1 MRQEEILEK
10 KVWREMGLSDDDYK
24 KISNLLDR
32 APTYEE
38 IGIFSVMWSEHC
50 SYKHSKPEL
59 KKLPTEGK
67 QVIQGPGENAG
78 ILDIGDNQAI
88 VFKMESHNHPSA
100 IEPYQG
106 AATGVGGIVRDVFT
120 MGARPIALLNS
131 LRFGDLNDAHV
142 RYLFDGVV
150 AGIAGYGN
158 CLGIPTV
165 AGEVFFS
172 DSYKGN
178 PLVNAMCVGLVDHD
192 KIRLGSA
199 AGVGNAVM
207 LIGAKTGR
215 DGIHGATF
223 ASEEL
228 SDESEDRRPAVQVGD
243 PFMEKLLIEACL
255 ELFDKGIVIG
265 MQDLGAAG
273 LTSSAA
279 EMASREGNGIELDVS
294 KVPLR
299 ETGMTPYE
307 IMLSESQERML
318 LIVEPKRIEEVEDI
332 LTKWGLDATV
342 IGQVTDDEFL
352 TVKYQDKIVANISA
366 KMLAEEAPIAHAEYI
381 KPNYIDEAK
390 NFDLESLENPED
402 LEAAFKKVIS
412 SLNVASKEWVY
423 KQYDHMVR
431 TNTVV
436 LPGSDAAVIRI
447 KGTNKGVA
455 LTSDCNPRFVYLD
468 PQRGGK
474 IAVSEAARNIA
485 CSGAKPLGITNCLN
499 FGNPEKPEIFY
510 TFKTALE
517 GMGEACDMLNTPVTG
532 GNVSF
537 YNETNGKA
545 VYPTPTIGMVGLI
558 ENVEDV
564 LTVSFKNENDD
575 IYLIGEFGYEIGG
588 SQYLQS
594 VHDLITGEVPDVNL
608 KTERNLIEFLQIAAK
623 KHLLNSAH
631 DISEGGLVSA
641 LVEKSISGKLGCN
654 ININMPNHREDFVLF
669 NESQSR
675 VIVSLDES
683 KVDRLLEL
691 AAKFTLPVYKLG
703 KVKKDDFNIKIN
715 NKSIS
720 MKVEEVDKLW
730 REALA
735 CKMAQQKI
743 N

>member
-1 MRQEEILEK
+1 MRHEEIVEK
-10 KVWREMGLSDDDYK
+10 KVWREMGLSDEDYQK
-24 KISNLLDR
+24 MTKLLDR

-78 ILDIGDNQAI
+78 ILDIGDNQAV

-131 LRFGDLNDAHV
+131 LRFGDLDDAHV
-142 RYLFDGVV
+142 RYLFEGVV

-199 AGVGNAVM
+199 SGVGNAVM

-228 SDESEDRRPAVQVGD
+228 GDDSEDRRPAVQVGD

-255 ELFDKGIVIG
+255 ELFDKGIVVG

-279 EMASREGNGIELDVS
+279 EMASREGNGINLDVS

-299 ETGMTPYE
+299 EKGMTPYE

-318 LIVEPKRIEEVEDI
+318 LVVKPQRISEVEEI

-342 IGQVTDDEFL
+342 IGQVTDDGYL
-352 TVKYQDKIVANISA
+352 TVKYQDEVVANISA
-366 KMLAEEAPIAHAEYI
+366 KMLAEEAPVVNAEYV
-381 KPNYIDEAK
+381 KPKYIDDAK
-390 NFDLESLENPED
+390 NYDLESLEKPKD
-402 LEAAFKKVIS
+402 LESAFKKVIS

-436 LPGSDAAVIRI
+436 LPGSDAAVIRVKDTD
-447 KGTNKGVA
+447 KGIA

-468 PQRGGK
+468 PYKGGK

-517 GMGEACDMLNTPVTG
+517 GMGEACDVLNTPVTG

-537 YNETNGKA
+537 YNETNGNA

-558 ENVEDV
+558 ENVEDAM
-564 LTVSFKNENDD
+564 TISFKNENDD
-575 IYLIGEFGYEIGG
+575 IYLIGDFGYEVGG

-594 VHDLITGEVPDVNL
+594 VHNLITGEIPDVDL
-608 KTERNLIEFLQIAAK
+608 KIEKNLIEFLQIAAK

-641 LVEKSISGKLGCN
+641 LAEKGISGRLGCE
-654 ININMPNHREDFVLF
+654 ININMPNHREDFLLF

-675 VIVSLDES
+675 VIISSSSDKSDEI
-683 KVDRLLEL
+683 LEL
-691 AAKFTLPVYKLG
+691 AAKLTLPVYKLG
-703 KVKKDDFNIKIN
+703 KVKKDEFSVKVNNQSIEMNI
-715 NKSIS
+715 
-720 MKVEEVDKLW
+720 EEVGKLW

-735 CKMAQQKI
+735 CKMNQKKT

>member
-1 MRQEEILEK
+1 MKREDIIK
-10 KVWREMGLSDDDYK
+10 NKVWREMGLSDKDYD
-24 KISNLLDR
+24 KICNLLDR
-32 APTYEE
+32 EPTYEE

-59 KKLPTEGK
+59 KKLPTKGE

-131 LRFGDLNDAHV
+131 LRFGDLDDAHV

-172 DSYKGN
+172 NSYKGN
-178 PLVNAMCVGLVDHD
+178 PLVNAMCVGIVEHD
-192 KIRLGSA
+192 NIRLGAA

-299 ETGMTPYE
+299 EKGMTPYE

-318 LIVEPKRIEEVEDI
+318 LIVEPKRIKEVEEI

-342 IGQVTDDEFL
+342 IGNVTDSGYL
-352 TVKYQDKIVANISA
+352 TVKYEQDVVAHISA
-366 KMLAEEAPIAHAEYI
+366 KMLAEEAPVIHAEYA
-381 KPNYIDEAK
+381 KPQYIDEAK
-390 NFDLESLENPED
+390 SFDLESLEMPNN
-402 LEAAFKKVIS
+402 LEEAFKTVIS

-436 LPGSDAAVIRI
+436 LPGSDAAVIRV
-447 KGTNKGVA
+447 KGTKKGVA

-468 PQRGGK
+468 PLKGGK
-474 IAVSEAARNIA
+474 IAVAEAARNIA
-485 CSGAKPLGITNCLN
+485 CSGGKPLGITNCLN

-510 TFKTALE
+510 TFRTALE
-517 GMGEACDMLNTPVTG
+517 GMGQACEVLDTPVTG

-537 YNETNGKA
+537 YNETNGNA
-545 VYPTPTIGMVGLI
+545 VYPTPTIGMVGLL
-558 ENVEDV
+558 ENVDDA
-564 LTVSFKNENDD
+564 LTIFYKNEGDN
-575 IYLIGEFGYEIGG
+575 ILLVGEYGYNVGG
-588 SQYLQS
+588 SEYLQS
-594 VHDLITGEVPDVNL
+594 VFNQVAGDIPDVDLNVE
-608 KTERNLIEFLQIAAK
+608 KNLIDFLQASAK
-623 KHLLNSAH
+623 EKMINSAH
-631 DISEGGLVSA
+631 DISEGGLVCA
-641 LVEKSISGKLGCN
+641 LAEKGIGSKLGCDVN
-654 ININMPNHREDFVLF
+654 ISLPNHREDFVLF
-669 NESQSR
+669 NEDQHC
-675 VIVSLDES
+675 
-683 KVDRLLEL
+683 LLFV
-691 AAKFTLPVYKLG
+691 A
-703 KVKKDDFNIKIN
+703 
-715 NKSIS
+715 S
-720 MKVEEVDKLW
+720 
-730 REALA
+730 
-735 CKMAQQKI
+735 
-743 N
+743 

>member
-1 MRQEEILEK
+1 MKREDIINN
-10 KVWREMGLSDDDYK
+10 KVWREMGLSDQDYK
-24 KISNLLDR
+24 KICNLLNR
-32 APTYEE
+32 EPTYEE

-59 KKLPTEGK
+59 KKLPTKGE

-131 LRFGDLNDAHV
+131 LRFGDLDDAHV

-172 DSYKGN
+172 NSYKGN
-178 PLVNAMCVGLVDHD
+178 PLVNAMCVGLVEHD
-192 KIRLGSA
+192 KIRLGAA

-255 ELFDKGIVIG
+255 ELFDKKIVIG

-299 ETGMTPYE
+299 EKGMTPYE

-318 LIVEPKRIEEVEDI
+318 LIVEPKRIEEVENI

-342 IGQVTDDEFL
+342 IGKVTDSGYL
-352 TVKYQDKIVANISA
+352 TVKYEQEIVAHISA
-366 KMLAEEAPIAHAEYI
+366 KMLAEEAPVIHADYI
-381 KPNYIDEAK
+381 KPQYIEEAK
-390 NFDLESLENPED
+390 KFDLESLEMPNS
-402 LEAAFKKVIS
+402 LEEAFKTVIS

-436 LPGSDAAVIRI
+436 LPGSDSAVIRV
-447 KGTNKGVA
+447 KGTKKGVA

-468 PQRGGK
+468 PLKGGK
-474 IAVSEAARNIA
+474 IAVAEAARNIA

-517 GMGEACDMLNTPVTG
+517 GMGQACELLNTPVTG

-537 YNETNGKA
+537 YNETNGNA

-558 ENVEDV
+558 EDVENS
-564 LTVSFKNENDD
+564 LTISYKNEGDH
-575 IYLIGEFGYEIGG
+575 ILLVGEYGYNVGG
-588 SQYLQS
+588 SEYLES
-594 VHDLITGEVPDVNL
+594 VHKQIAGDIPDVDLNTEKDLID
-608 KTERNLIEFLQIAAK
+608 FLQVVAK
-623 KHLLNSAH
+623 DRLVNSAH
-631 DISEGGLVSA
+631 DISEGGLICA
-641 LVEKSISGKLGCN
+641 LAEKSISSELGCN
-654 ININMPNHREDFVLF
+654 INISLPNHREDFVLF
-669 NESQSR
+669 NEDQSR
-675 VIVSLDES
+675 VIVTSNDKNLD
-683 KVDRLLEL
+683 KILEL
-691 AAKFTLPVYKLG
+691 AAKNNLPVYKLG
-703 KVKKDDFNIKIN
+703 KVTRDQFKVSIN
-715 NKSIS
+715 DKSIE
-720 MKVEEVDKLW
+720 MKISAVDKLW
-730 REALA
+730 REALS
-735 CKMAQQKI
+735 CKMSQQKT

>member
-1 MRQEEILEK
+1 MKTVDIEK
-10 KVWREMGLSDDDYK
+10 NKVWREMGLSDIDYD
-24 KISNLLDR
+24 KICGLLGR
-32 APTYEE
+32 KPTYPEV
-38 IGIFSVMWSEHC
+38 GIFSVMWSEHC

-59 KKLPTEGK
+59 KKLPTSGS

-78 ILDIGDNQAI
+78 IVDIGDNQAI

-131 LRFGDLNDAHV
+131 LRFGSLDDSHV

-178 PLVNAMCVGLVDHD
+178 PLVNAMCVGLVNHED
-192 KIRLGSA
+192 IRLGA
-199 AGVGNAVM
+199 ASGVGNAVM

-228 SDESEDRRPAVQVGD
+228 SEESEAKRPSVQVGD

-255 ELFDKGIVIG
+255 ELFEKKIVIG

-299 ETGMTPYE
+299 EKGMTPYE

-318 LIVEPKRIEEVEDI
+318 LIVDPSRISEVEEI

-342 IGQVTDDEFL
+342 VGKVTDDGYL
-352 TVKYQDKIVANISA
+352 RVKYGEEVVANVSA
-366 KMLAEEAPIAHAEYI
+366 KMLAEEAPVVNAEY
-381 KPNYIDEAK
+381 KRPSYIDEARK
-390 NFDLESLENPED
+390 FDVEKLTKPTDMEKTFID
-402 LEAAFKKVIS
+402 VIS
-412 SLNVASKEWVY
+412 SLNVSSKEWVY

-455 LTSDCNPRFVYLD
+455 LTADCNPRLVYLD
-468 PQRGGK
+468 PFEGGK
-474 IAVSEAARNIA
+474 AAVAEAARNIA
-485 CSGAKPLGITNCLN
+485 CSGATPLAITNCLN

-517 GMGEACDMLNTPVTG
+517 GMGEACTMLNTPVTG

-537 YNETNGKA
+537 YNETSGSA
-545 VYPTPTIGMVGLI
+545 VYPTPSIGMVGLI
-558 ENVEDV
+558 DDV
-564 LTVSFKNENDD
+564 TKAVSSSFKNVGDTV
-575 IYLIGEFGYEIGG
+575 LLLGEYGSNIGG
-588 SQYLQS
+588 SEYLHTIHNKVSGKVPELDLELEKRLQS
-594 VHDLITGEVPDVNL
+594 TLIKLAD
-608 KTERNLIEFLQIAAK
+608 ER
-623 KHLLNSAH
+623 LLESAH
-631 DISEGGLVSA
+631 DISEGGLVCA
-641 LVEKSISGKLGCN
+641 LAEKAIPNELGCE
-654 ININMPNHREDFVLF
+654 IEISQPLEREDLVLF
-669 NESQSR
+669 NEEPSR
-675 VIVSLDES
+675 VIISVKPQ
-683 KVDRLLEL
+683 KVQEVMKV
-691 AAKFTLPVYKLG
+691 AGENSIPVYSLG
-703 KVKKDDFNIKIN
+703 KVEKDKFNLKIN
-715 NKSIS
+715 NIQIDLPIKEI
-720 MKVEEVDKLW
+720 EQLW
-730 REALA
+730 REAIS
-735 CKMAQQKI
+735 CKMQQSQT

>member
-1 MRQEEILEK
+1 MKREDIIK
-10 KVWREMGLSDDDYK
+10 NKVWREMGLSDKDYD
-24 KISNLLDR
+24 KICNLLDR
-32 APTYEE
+32 EPTYEE

-59 KKLPTEGK
+59 KKLPTEGE

-131 LRFGDLNDAHV
+131 LRFGDLDDAHV

-172 DSYKGN
+172 NSYKGN
-178 PLVNAMCVGLVDHD
+178 PLVNAMCVGIVEHD
-192 KIRLGSA
+192 NIRLGAA

-299 ETGMTPYE
+299 EKGMTPYE

-318 LIVEPKRIEEVEDI
+318 LIVEPKRIKEVEEI

-342 IGQVTDDEFL
+342 IGNVTDSGYL
-352 TVKYQDKIVANISA
+352 TVKYEQDVVAHISA
-366 KMLAEEAPIAHAEYI
+366 KMLAEEAPVIHAEYT
-381 KPNYIDEAK
+381 KPLYIDEAK
-390 NFDLESLENPED
+390 SFDLESLEMPNN
-402 LEAAFKKVIS
+402 LEEAFKTVIS

-436 LPGSDAAVIRI
+436 LPGSDAAVIRV
-447 KGTNKGVA
+447 KGTKKGVA

-468 PQRGGK
+468 PLKGGK
-474 IAVSEAARNIA
+474 IAVAEAARNIA

-517 GMGEACDMLNTPVTG
+517 GMGQACEVLNTPVTG

-537 YNETNGKA
+537 YNETNGNA
-545 VYPTPTIGMVGLI
+545 VYPTPTIGMVGLL
-558 ENVEDV
+558 ENVDDA
-564 LTVSFKNENDD
+564 LTISYKNEGDN
-575 IYLIGEFGYEIGG
+575 ILLVGEYGYNVGG
-588 SQYLQS
+588 SEYLQS
-594 VHDLITGEVPDVNL
+594 VFNQVAGDIPDVDLNIE
-608 KTERNLIEFLQIAAK
+608 KNLIDFLQFSAK
-623 KHLLNSAH
+623 EKMINSAH
-631 DISEGGLVSA
+631 DISEGGLVCA
-641 LVEKSISGKLGCN
+641 LAEKGISSKLGCDVN
-654 ININMPNHREDFVLF
+654 ISLPNHREDFVLF
-669 NESQSR
+669 NEDQSR
-675 VIVSLDES
+675 VIVTTNDENIE
-683 KVDRLLEL
+683 KVMEL
-691 AAKFTLPVYKLG
+691 AAKYNLPVYKLG
-703 KVKKDDFNIKIN
+703 KVVKNDFNVSIN
-715 NKSIS
+715 DKSIE
-720 MKVEEVDKLW
+720 MKISEVEKLW
-730 REALA
+730 REALS